1 MMIARA
7 SIQLFFLCFIFSSS
21 AIFGF
26 VFSSGVGSS
35 ALGGNGITRG
45 ASFLAPSVR
54 RASPLFAEIAEF
66 DDEEEAAEEVK
77 ELRTH
82 GYEGDFKVGDTVRVN
97 KNIRIWSVKKYQKE
111 GFLIEGFVGKVQAL
125 ALYGRKLNTLC
136 SAITPV
142 KVEFLPDGEGVP
154 AGMFE
159 RKWLVHFEAS
169 ELDLVEAAVAD
180 CQ

>member
-1 MMIARA
+1 MPAKMMIARA

-45 ASFLAPSVR
+45 ASFLAP
-54 RASPLFAEIAEF
+54 
-66 DDEEEAAEEVK
+66 
-77 ELRTH
+77 